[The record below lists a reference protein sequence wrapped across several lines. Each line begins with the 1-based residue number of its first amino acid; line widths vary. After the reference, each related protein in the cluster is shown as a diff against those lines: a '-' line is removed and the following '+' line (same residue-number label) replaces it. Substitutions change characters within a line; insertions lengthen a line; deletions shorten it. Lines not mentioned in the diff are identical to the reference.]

1 MSSIKKSLAVF
12 LLLCFKTVVG
22 GEHFSEDLNL
32 TTYPHEQYGYSYQSL
47 TEGVGLSFTNWIDV
61 SQVNQDDGN
70 GRDLSTLTVE
80 MECSKSVTVKRTAM
94 LSLKGKKLKFD
105 VYDRALNGGRVHL
118 VFKEKDTSCTITA
131 KINDVVRKITLSPY
145 TKNINHLWSSN
156 LFNNQDESFSDLEDG
171 VEAINKRIEILTGK
185 RVSTLAINERNPK
198 MALDFSEMPK
208 YDFILFSTL
217 QFNHDY
223 VSNVVFKALAEH
235 AKRGT
240 PVVVVGNTRLIGAK
254 EQGLLDWLQKQSPL
268 IKILQYEYHADTNKF
283 GDHFDR
289 IHRVSH
295 VKLLVTYSKD
305 KPENSHVIFGGRN
318 NSDRY
323 FFPEFKKFDSAE
335 YTQFDEELLNSWA
348 YFHDLEYY
356 VHSDKLAKRALTL
369 MLDFLKLQTP
379 ESNMYAGSQSDDI
392 KLTLSVPYKNKDEL
406 ETEYIALIDKA
417 EKSIKMLS
425 PYIYFTDGIDQALA
439 RAHKRGVH
447 IEAITSASL
456 LGDDMTKSLKGIYDK
471 FSNQRKEYINVFSYA
486 TEQESVMHR
495 KALLV
500 DEKILMLGSVNL
512 SKRSFFHDVENN
524 MTIKNPAMI
533 KSFMD
538 IYNRQLADSSQIVRA
553 VKTSL
558 TEALVKLLDQENLL

>member
-1 MSSIKKSLAVF
+1 MPFFIKSFAIFVF
-12 LLLCFKTVVG
+12 LGVNTLLA

-32 TTYPHEQYGYSYQSL
+32 TNYPHQKFGYSYQAL
-47 TEGVGLSFTNWIDV
+47 TNGIRLSFTTWRDISEIHQGDNNRDV
-61 SQVNQDDGN
+61 GA
-70 GRDLSTLTVE
+70 LAVE
-80 MECSKSVTVKRTAM
+80 LKCSKNVRVQRTINY
-94 LSLKGKKLKFD
+94 SLKGKKLSFD
-105 VYDRALNGGRVHL
+105 VYDRDLNAGRVHL
-118 VFKEKDTSCTITA
+118 FILERDTTCTIGA
-131 KINDVVRKITLSPY
+131 EINGEKRQITLSPY
-145 TKNINHLWSSN
+145 TDNINHLWSSS
-156 LFNNQDESFSDLEDG
+156 QYSDMKESFFDLEDG
-171 VEAINKRIEILTGK
+171 VEAINKRIEILTGV
-185 RVSTLAINERNPK
+185 RVSPEAINERNPK
-198 MALDFSEMPK
+198 MVLDFSKLPK

-223 VSNVVFKALAEH
+223 VSNVVFRALAEH

-240 PVVVVGNTRLIGAK
+240 PVIVVGNTRLVGKK

-268 IKILQYEYHADTNKF
+268 IKILQYEYRADSNKL

-295 VKLLVTYSKD
+295 AKMIVTYSKD

-323 FFPEFKKFDSAE
+323 FFPEFKKFDSSE

-369 MLDFLKLQTP
+369 MLSFLKFETP
-379 ESNMYAGSQSDDI
+379 ESKMYQGQDSDEI
-392 KLTLSVPYKNKDEL
+392 KLTLSVPYKNTYEL
-406 ETEYIALIDKA
+406 ENEYIALIDKA

-425 PYIYFTDGIDQALA
+425 PYIYFTDAIDQALA
-439 RAHKRGVH
+439 RAHSRGVQ

-456 LGDDMTKSLKGIYDK
+456 LGDEMTKSLKGIYDRY
-471 FSNQRKEYINVFSYA
+471 SNQRKEYISVYSHGS
-486 TEQESVMHR
+486 QKESVMHR

-512 SKRSFFHDVENN
+512 SKRSFYHDIENN
-524 MTIKNPAMI
+524 LTITNPNFV
-533 KSFMD
+533 KSFKE
-538 IYNRQLADSSQIVRA
+538 IYARQLADSRQIVKA
-553 VKTSL
+553 AKTTL
-558 TEALVKLLDQENLL
+558 TEKIVKLLDQENLL